1 MKRVCVFCGSSFG
14 VDPAFVKAAKDLGN
28 AIVKR
33 NICLVYGGARVGLMG
48 EIASTVI
55 KAKGEV
61 IGIIPKELVE
71 KEVAHGNL
79 TDLRIVESMHERKS
93 LMAELSD
100 GFIAMPG
107 GFGTM
112 EEIFEVITWAQL
124 SFHDK
129 PCGLLNINGYYDD
142 LIKFLDHAVGEN
154 FIVPEHRA
162 MIIIDDDPETL
173 LDKFSNYKP
182 PIFDK
187 AKWILGMMPKEER
200 DELNK
205 TSKVK
210 RES

>member
-14 VDPAFVKAAKDLGN
+14 VNPAYAKAANDLGN
-28 AIVKR
+28 AIAKR

-55 KAKGEV
+55 RAKGEV
-61 IGIIPKELVE
+61 IGVIPKDLVE

-79 TDLRIVESMHERKS
+79 SDLRIVGSMHERKS

-100 GFIAMPG
+100 GFIALPG
-107 GFGTM
+107 GFGTI

-129 PCGLLNINGYYDD
+129 PCGFLNINGYYDH
-142 LIKFLDHAVGEN
+142 LIKFLDHSLEEN

-162 MIIIDDDPETL
+162 MIIIDDDPESL
-173 LDKFSNYKP
+173 LDKFLNYVP
-182 PIFDK
+182 PKIDK
-187 AKWILGMMPKEER
+187 AKWILGMMPKEEKG
-200 DELNK
+200 D
-205 TSKVK
+205 
-210 RES
+210 

>member
-14 VDPAFVKAAKDLGN
+14 VNPAYAKAANDLGN
-28 AIVKR
+28 AIAKR

-55 KAKGEV
+55 RAKGEV
-61 IGIIPKELVE
+61 IGVIPKDLVE

-79 TDLRIVESMHERKS
+79 SDLRIVGSMHERKS

-100 GFIAMPG
+100 GFIALPG
-107 GFGTM
+107 GFGTI

-129 PCGLLNINGYYDD
+129 PCGFLNINGYYDH
-142 LIKFLDHAVGEN
+142 LIKFLDHSLEKN

-162 MIIIDDDPETL
+162 MIIIDDDPESL
-173 LDKFSNYKP
+173 LDKFLNYVP
-182 PIFDK
+182 PKIDK
-187 AKWILGMMPKEER
+187 AKWILGMMPKEEKG
-200 DELNK
+200 D
-205 TSKVK
+205 
-210 RES
+210 

>member
-1 MKRVCVFCGSSFG
+1 MKRLCVFCGSSFG
-14 VDPAFVKAAKDLGN
+14 GNPAYVKAAKELGN
-28 AIVKR
+28 AIAKR

-55 KAKGEV
+55 RAKGEV
-61 IGIIPKELVE
+61 IGVIPKDLVD

-100 GFIAMPG
+100 GFIALPG

-129 PCGLLNINGYYDD
+129 PCGLLNINGYYNY
-142 LIKFLDHAVGEN
+142 LIKFLDHSVKEN
-154 FIVPEHRA
+154 FIEPEHRA
-162 MIIIDDDPETL
+162 MIIIDDDPESL
-173 LDKFSNYKP
+173 LDKFSKYEP
-182 PIFDK
+182 PKIDK
-187 AKWILGMMPKEER
+187 AKWILGMMPKEE
-200 DELNK
+200 
-205 TSKVK
+205 
-210 RES
+210 